1 MMKTYIVIVEVRKKE
16 ERWNERLSDN
26 RDTAMQ
32 EARKLVDKRMRER
45 NVPSDEYRFVNI
57 IEP

>member
-1 MMKTYIVIVEVRKKE
+1 MKTYIVIVEVQKKK

-26 RDTAMQ
+26 RDTAIQ
-32 EARKLVDKRMRER
+32 EARELVDKRMRER

>member
-1 MMKTYIVIVEVRKKE
+1 MKEYIVIVEVRKEE

-26 RDTAMQ
+26 RDTAIQ
-32 EARKLVDKRMRER
+32 EARELVDRRMRER

>member
-1 MMKTYIVIVEVRKKE
+1 MKTYIVIVEVREKE

>member
-1 MMKTYIVIVEVRKKE
+1 MKTYIVIVEVRKKE

>member
-1 MMKTYIVIVEVRKKE
+1 MKTYIVIVEVRKKE

-32 EARKLVDKRMRER
+32 EARELVDKRMRER